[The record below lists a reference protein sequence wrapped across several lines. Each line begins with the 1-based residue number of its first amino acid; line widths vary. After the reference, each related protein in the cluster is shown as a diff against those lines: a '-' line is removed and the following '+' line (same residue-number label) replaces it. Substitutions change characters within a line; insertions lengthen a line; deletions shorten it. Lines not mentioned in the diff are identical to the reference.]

1 MKRIIA
7 FIMAVVSVFSVMSFS
22 AFANDT
28 AEETVAVTE
37 GDTVFIFDSETS
49 EEFRSKFIADF
60 LNPVDDGT
68 ETYGLTC
75 TLFGHKLE
83 SSVVKVVT
91 HKKSA
96 TAPRC
101 LEETFNVEACSRCDY
116 TNKTL
121 ISSFYISCC

>member
-1 MKRIIA
+1 MKKIIA
-7 FIMAVVSVFSVMSFS
+7 FIMAVVSVLSVMTFS
-22 AFANDT
+22 AFANDS
-28 AEETVAVTE
+28 AEETVTVTV
-37 GDTVFIFDSETS
+37 DNTDFIFNSDTS
-49 EEFRSKFIADF
+49 DEFRSRFISDY
-60 LNPVDDGT
+60 LNPVDDGA

-83 SSVVKVVT
+83 SSYMTVVT

-96 TAPRC
+96 TDPRC

-121 ISSFYISCC
+121 VYSTYISCC

>member
-1 MKRIIA
+1 MKKIIA
-7 FIMAVVSVFSVMSFS
+7 FIMAIVSVFSIMTIS

-28 AEETVAVTE
+28 AEETVIVTIE
-37 GDTVFIFDSETS
+37 ETDFIFSSNTTD
-49 EEFRSKFIADF
+49 EFRSKFIADYIT
-60 LNPVDDGT
+60 PIDDGV

-75 TLFGHKLE
+75 TLFGHELE
-83 SSVVKVVT
+83 SSLVTTVT

-101 LEETFNVEACSRCDY
+101 LQEKFNVETCSRCDY
-116 TNKTL
+116 SNKTL

>member
-1 MKRIIA
+1 MKKIIA
-7 FIMAVVSVFSVMSFS
+7 FIMAVASVFSVVTFS

-28 AEETVAVTE
+28 AEETVAVTA
-37 GDTVFIFDSETS
+37 GDTAFIFDLETS
-49 EEFRSKFIADF
+49 DEFRSKFIADYI
-60 LNPVDDGT
+60 NPVDDSA

-75 TLFGHKLE
+75 TLLGHKLE
-83 SSVVKVVT
+83 SSLVTVVT

-101 LEETFNVEACSRCDY
+101 LQEKFNAEACSRCDY

-121 ISSFYISCC
+121 ISSTYISCC